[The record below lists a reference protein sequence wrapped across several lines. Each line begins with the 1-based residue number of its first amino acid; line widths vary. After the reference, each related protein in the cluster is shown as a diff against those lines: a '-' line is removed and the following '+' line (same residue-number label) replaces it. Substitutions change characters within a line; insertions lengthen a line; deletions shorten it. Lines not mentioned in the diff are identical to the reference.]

1 VPRLLLAR
9 FQAAEDDAVDCFQI
23 RSVSVCCTIFS
34 ALWGQPQAPAA
45 QALAAAAGRAAWG
58 ARGLLSG
65 RPASDPHAEQER
77 LAGRRTVAV
86 PEEELITPTVRELE
100 PARQ

>member
-1 VPRLLLAR
+1 VSPSAAR
-9 FQAAEDDAVDCFQI
+9 FFQLSGASPRPQPLPI
-23 RSVSVCCTIFS
+23 RKWR
-34 ALWGQPQAPAA
+34 LPA

-65 RPASDPHAEQER
+65 RPASDLHAEQER